1 MPSPYKEQLQIMA
14 IASEVTGR
22 LLLRLDG
29 ELDLAIAAL
38 LRARL
43 RELDAQALT
52 LDLSGVSFTDS
63 TGLAILLQE
72 RARARRRGTT
82 LRIRGATGQ
91 TRELLERTG
100 VLTVLEGPTDS
111 A

>member
-1 MPSPYKEQLQIMA
+1 MPSPRTEQLQIA
-14 IASEVTGR
+14 PIASEVTER

-29 ELDLAIAAL
+29 ELDLATAAL

-43 RELDAQALT
+43 REFDAQALT
-52 LDLSGVSFTDS
+52 LDLTGVSFTDS
-63 TGLAILLQE
+63 TGLAILLE
-72 RARARRRGTT
+72 ARTRARRSGTT
-82 LRIRGATGQ
+82 LRIRGASGQ

-100 VLTVLEGPTDS
+100 VLTLLEGPTDP